1 MKSSKFKL
9 FLVLVWILLGVW
21 NLGLAAAVYFIVGNF
36 IWTLAHVLA
45 GLMFLAVSVWVK
57 KKNTI

>member
-1 MKSSKFKL
+1 MKDSKFKL

-21 NLGLAAAVYFIVGNF
+21 NLGLAAAVYFIVGNL
-36 IWTLAHVLA
+36 IWALAHVLA

>member
-1 MKSSKFKL
+1 MKHSKFKI
-9 FLVLVWILLGVW
+9 FLVVIWILLGVW
-21 NLGLAAAVYFIVGNF
+21 NLGLGAAVYFYTGN
-36 IWTLAHVLA
+36 ILWTLAHILA

>member
-1 MKSSKFKL
+1 MKDSKFKL

-21 NLGLAAAVYFIVGNF
+21 NLGLAAAVYFIVGNL
-36 IWTLAHVLA
+36 IWGLAHVLA